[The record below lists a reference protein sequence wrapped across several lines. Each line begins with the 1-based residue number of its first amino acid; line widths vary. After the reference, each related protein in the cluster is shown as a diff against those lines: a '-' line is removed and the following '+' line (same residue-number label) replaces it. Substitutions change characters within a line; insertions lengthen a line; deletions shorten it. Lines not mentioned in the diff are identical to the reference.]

1 MNQTTI
7 LLKGVAG
14 MEQTLEAVFENG
26 TFRLLEPSAVTLVD
40 GQRVRLTVETDGT
53 PDDVLALAEQV
64 YEGLP
69 EEEIDEVERIS
80 LDRRTFFGDRTS

>member
-1 MNQTTI
+1 

-14 MEQTLEAVFENG
+14 IEHMLEAVFENG

-40 GQRVRLTVETDGT
+40 GQHVRLTVETGET
-53 PDDVLALAEQV
+53 SDDALALAERV
-64 YEGLP
+64 YDGLS

-80 LDRRTFFGDRTS
+80 LDRRKFFGNRTS

>member
-1 MNQTTI
+1 
-7 LLKGVAG
+7 LLKSVAG

-26 TFRLLEPSAVTLVD
+26 TFRLLEPSAVTLVE
-40 GQRVRLTVETDGT
+40 GQHVRLTVEIEKT

-69 EEEIDEVERIS
+69 EEEIGEIERIS
-80 LDRRTFFGDRTS
+80 LDRRHVLWQPHV